1 MDDFY
6 PTVWTFGET
15 MPQGEGNKCEYKE
28 ARSLSGAM
36 YTSLQKYKD
45 TLIGFLNVGGG
56 VLILGVKNDG
66 TILGIEDV
74 SVVDLDKLNVWVDT
88 MYCHLVYK
96 DGSQL
101 DPRKV
106 SFKVK
111 IFEVQGSQQPLP
123 FRWNPKNW
131 TLYTTTPLESKDEPS
146 TLSTTTTTK
155 RICIAIEAHNYHCGE
170 AMEIMTR
177 GGEIIYRLNASNY
190 KVSTEAIY
198 RQRDVQGMIKTVH
211 EQMSKVIKEQ
221 HNTIKRLQQKHQEEI
236 EDIMDQEKKKTDTM
250 IRVVVEQV
258 SATLYSKYN
267 NPLPPANGN
276 VSCSLRRGGVVCRCL
291 LKLLFCR
298 RSS

>member
-6 PTVWTFGET
+6 PTMWTFGEK

-111 IFEVQGSQQPLP
+111 TFEVLGSHQPLP
-123 FRWNPKNW
+123 FRWNPKSW
-131 TLYTTTPLESKDEPS
+131 TLYKTATGESNDKPS
-146 TLSTTTTTK
+146 TSN
-155 RICIAIEAHNYHCGE
+155 RICIAIEAHNTHCGE

-198 RQRDVQGMIKTVH
+198 RQRDVQGMIRTVH

-236 EDIMDQEKKKTDTM
+236 EEIMEQEKKKTDTM

-267 NPLPPANGN
+267 TSLPANRNN
-276 VSCSLRRGGVVCRCL
+276 VCRLRGAGSLCRCL
-291 LKLLFCR
+291 LKVFLCR